1 MTAEKTLETIKEVM
15 ENGGK
20 KEIQSG
26 QEKDHFKEIVAY
38 IEKTDLEYV
47 EIQKDGRKI
56 SFRRSTATVPD
67 RRGAEPSR
75 ADAEEEKPKF
85 FTIRSPIVGRF
96 HTSMGSDR
104 PSLVMEGEH
113 ITAGQKVA
121 IVEAMKIKKEV
132 FSAVTGK
139 VLKIHVRDG
148 DAVEYGQ
155 ELFSVEP
162 QDAGGE

>member
-1 MTAEKTLETIKEVM
+1 M
-15 ENGGK
+15 ENGEK
-20 KEIQSG
+20 NEIQSES
-26 QEKDHFKEIVAY
+26 EKDHFKEIVAF

-47 EIQKDGRKI
+47 EIEKDGRKI
-56 SFRRSTATVPD
+56 SFRRSGTAIPNKNIP
-67 RRGAEPSR
+67 APSQP
-75 ADAEEEKPKF
+75 EEKSEPAEARLF
-85 FTIRSPIVGRF
+85 AIRSPIVGRF
-96 HTSMGSDR
+96 HSSMGSDR
-104 PSLVMEGEH
+104 PSLVTEGEH

-139 VLKIHVRDG
+139 VMKIHVRDG

-162 QDAGGE
+162 ESDNV